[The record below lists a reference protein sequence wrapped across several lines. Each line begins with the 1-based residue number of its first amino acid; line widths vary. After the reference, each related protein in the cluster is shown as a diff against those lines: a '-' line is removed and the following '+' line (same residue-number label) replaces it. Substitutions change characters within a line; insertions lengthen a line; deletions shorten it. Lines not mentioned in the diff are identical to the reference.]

1 MVPKFKTVFLGETA
15 VGKSSI
21 CSRLTRNKFNEF
33 NESTIGASFIPY
45 HNEKAYLEIWDT
57 AGQERYRSLAPLYY
71 RGAKACIMVYDVT
84 DRLSFRKLRDWM
96 AAIYHQNEDP
106 LVLLLGN
113 KVDCVNRRV
122 VSKEEGE
129 QYAAM
134 IGALYFETSAKTGE
148 GIELASDKMIEQLI
162 MRKKEENED
171 TDDCPIKIENSKS
184 FSLTRKLNTNCCS

>member
-1 MVPKFKTVFLGETA
+1 MNKNNLEKFEKMKVAGNLAARTLDMITEYVKPNIAT
-15 VGKSSI
+15 
-21 CSRLTRNKFNEF
+21 NKIDKLCYEF
-33 NESTIGASFIPY
+33 IRDNGGHS
-45 HNEKAYLEIWDT
+45 
-57 AGQERYRSLAPLYY
+57 APLYY